1 MAVSEIPFSGFPWDE
16 RYIYQSQ
23 LQLGA
28 TKAPRLWP
36 TTGGC
41 SPQATRGSMGPD
53 GGWWI
58 LPGRLAV
65 KNWRH
70 IKMWSHFFLG
80 NSMSSDMLRWV
91 FETVKEG
98 VDCRCL
104 LHVGWRM
111 LKIMLM
117 LFLCFVPHGFLHIL
131 HKFFAR
137 FLRRERRTKKKCV
150 HSMNGWRSRAYAK
163 HVERCCIHQQ
173 DQDRPGTLNN
183 QFFNGCFN
191 RMTPNCY
198 TKKRLFHQTSI
209 LNWLFGVPGVG
220 LCTPLKSTSFIKR
233 YQALHMFSGHPYC
246 LEFKIHQIHIWYIRL
261 HLSQKKTTAG
271 YQHV

>member
-1 MAVSEIPFSGFPWDE
+1 METVRQPFFPLVMICQLELTSTRSSCLRDHAVSEIPFSGFPLAAARCNE
-16 RYIYQSQ
+16 
-23 LQLGA
+23 GA
-28 TKAPRLWP
+28 APLTHHGWMQPSSNARID
-36 TTGGC
+36 
-41 SPQATRGSMGPD
+41 GP
-53 GGWWI
+53 GWGWWI
-58 LPGRLAV
+58 LAWRLAV

-80 NSMSSDMLRWV
+80 NSMSSDILRWV
-91 FETVKEG
+91 VETVKEG

-111 LKIMLM
+111 LKVMLM
-117 LFLCFVPHGFLHIL
+117 LFWCFFVPHGFLHIL

-183 QFFNGCFN
+183 QFLMVVSTGWLQIVTLKNGCF
-191 RMTPNCY
+191 
-198 TKKRLFHQTSI
+198 TK
-209 LNWLFGVPGVG
+209 
-220 LCTPLKSTSFIKR
+220 
-233 YQALHMFSGHPYC
+233 HP
-246 LEFKIHQIHIWYIRL
+246 F
-261 HLSQKKTTAG
+261 
-271 YQHV
+271 

>member
-1 MAVSEIPFSGFPWDE
+1 MDGNSETTIFSISHDMPTWIFHEKFLPSRPWQFPKSHFPD
-16 RYIYQSQ
+16 SHG

-41 SPQATRGSMGPD
+41 SPQAMRGSMGPD
-53 GGWWI
+53 GG
-58 LPGRLAV
+58 GT
-65 KNWRH
+65 N
-70 IKMWSHFFLG
+70 
-80 NSMSSDMLRWV
+80 
-91 FETVKEG
+91 
-98 VDCRCL
+98 
-104 LHVGWRM
+104 
-111 LKIMLM
+111 
-117 LFLCFVPHGFLHIL
+117 PHGFLHIL

-261 HLSQKKTTAG
+261 HLSPKKTTAG